1 MGRLPGGGE
10 DIDTADSRERRR
22 GSGSFLG
29 AEESDE
35 EISFRGS
42 GSLRDRLGETSLVIA
57 LQQNSQL
64 TFAGS
69 DGYQRLETSSGP
81 QPCEEEK
88 LKRKLKFFFM
98 NPVEKYYATR

>member
-1 MGRLPGGGE
+1 MDAPMAGSE
-10 DIDTADSRERRR
+10 DIATTDSRERRR
-22 GSGSFLG
+22 GSGPFLG

-42 GSLRDRLGETSLVIA
+42 ARDRL
-57 LQQNSQL
+57 
-64 TFAGS
+64 GS
-69 DGYQRLETSSGP
+69 DGYQRLETNYGP
-81 QPCEEEK
+81 APAEEEK